1 MQIEINT
8 EEKLLKRRKFYV
20 RSVVILMVL
29 LLIAFN
35 IGSWFFH
42 NKMGTYLETELS
54 KRLESIARISAHN
67 IEITPGLRT
76 DDFSQLD
83 DRTFNDY
90 YLIQNKLRLLK
101 TQNELQGAYIVDT
114 NLHVILDESG
124 NFPTGAKLTYIEQD
138 SAELVQALTGNIAVS
153 PIHII
158 EGNRFKTAYAPLTN
172 IMAEVSAILV
182 LEANADFFSIIRIF
196 KRGLILIGV
205 TSIVAIILFSAFLSW
220 TISLLINTQQ
230 SLRKTE
236 KLALLGQMAASV
248 AHEIRNPLGIIKATS
263 DVVKLK
269 YQKKEEP
276 DELFDYIGKEVM
288 RLNNLVNDFLTFA
301 REIKLKA
308 KPGRIE
314 ATVENAV
321 SAFERE
327 HAESGISVATKFHS
341 QLPEVTYDEEKI
353 QQVLLNLLVNAAQAI
368 ENEGEI
374 RVDIEPHFHA
384 GKHHVRISVIDN
396 GCGIEGDVQKVFD
409 PFYTTKSSGSG
420 LGLAITRQIIEKHD
434 GWIDIESEPEKGTT
448 IIINLPV

>member
-1 MQIEINT
+1 
-8 EEKLLKRRKFYV
+8 
-20 RSVVILMVL
+20 MVL

-67 IEITPGLRT
+67 IEITPGLRI
-76 DDFSQLD
+76 DDFTRLD
-83 DRTFNDY
+83 NELSSDY
-90 YLIQNKLRLLK
+90 YLIQSKLRSLK
-101 TQNELQGAYIVDT
+101 TQNELQSVYIVDT
-114 NLHVILDESG
+114 NLNVILDESG
-124 NFPTGAKLTYIEQD
+124 NFPAGAKLTYIEQD
-138 SAELVQALTGNIAVS
+138 STELFQVLTGNIAVS
-153 PIHII
+153 PIHVI

-172 IMAEVSAILV
+172 IMAEVTAILV
-182 LEANADFFSIIRIF
+182 LEANADFFSIIRTF

-269 YQKKEEP
+269 YQNKEKP

-301 REIKLKA
+301 RDITLNA
-308 KPGRIE
+308 KPGKIDE
-314 ATVENAV
+314 TVEKAV
-321 SAFERE
+321 NAFERE
-327 HAESGISVATKFHS
+327 HADTGISVSFENTS
-341 QLPEVTYDEEKI
+341 ELPEITYDEEKI
-353 QQVLLNLLVNAAQAI
+353 QQVLLNLMVNAAQAI
-368 ENEGEI
+368 ENEGHIRIEI
-374 RVDIEPHFHA
+374 DQYVHSGEKYA
-384 GKHHVRISVIDN
+384 KISVTDN

-434 GWIDIESEPEKGTT
+434 GWIDIESEPAKGTT

>member
-1 MQIEINT
+1 MQLEINT
-8 EEKLLKRRKFYV
+8 EEKLLTRRKIYV

-54 KRLESIARISAHN
+54 KRLKSIAQISAHN

-76 DDFSQLD
+76 DDFSRLNNQSSG
-83 DRTFNDY
+83 DY

-101 TQNELQGAYIVDT
+101 TQNELQGVYIVDT

-138 SAELVQALTGNIAVS
+138 STELFHALTGNITVS
-153 PIHII
+153 PIHVID
-158 EGNRFKTAYAPLTN
+158 GNRFKTAYAPLTN
-172 IMAEVSAILV
+172 IIAEVTAILV
-182 LEANADFFSIIRIF
+182 LEANADFFSIIRTF
-196 KRGLILIGV
+196 KKGLILIGV

-236 KLALLGQMAASV
+236 KLALLGQMSASV

-269 YQKKEEP
+269 YENKDEP

-301 REIKLKA
+301 RDIKLNAKSGKIEKTVAKA
-308 KPGRIE
+308 
-314 ATVENAV
+314 VN
-321 SAFERE
+321 AFERE
-327 HAESGISVATKFHS
+327 HSDSGLSVALELTS
-341 QLPEVTYDEEKI
+341 ELPEISYDEEKI
-353 QQVLLNLLVNAAQAI
+353 HQVLLNLLVNAAQAI
-368 ENEGEI
+368 ENEGDI
-374 RVDIEPHFHA
+374 RVVISHQIQS
-384 GKHHVRISVIDN
+384 GKKYAKICIVDN
-396 GCGIEGDVQKVFD
+396 GCGIEGDVQKIFD

-420 LGLAITRQIIEKHD
+420 LGLAISRQIIEKHI
-434 GWIDIESEPEKGTT
+434 GRIDIKSEPAKGTT
-448 IIINLPV
+448 ITIYLPV